1 MTANTQPDVM
11 AEPVTDHLRT
21 DYPLFGEDMTVQ
33 HTLDSVRETGV
44 NEQVLYFY
52 AVDAER
58 RLCGVIP
65 TRRLLTAAPDTP
77 LRELMIR
84 RVVAVP
90 SSATLY
96 DACELFI
103 MHRFLAFPVV
113 DKDRRVLGTVDV
125 SLFTE
130 EVFNFAEMQNVE
142 DVYQFIGVRFSQLRN
157 ASPLQAFRLRFP
169 WLVATLASGI
179 TCAVIAMLYQATMAQ
194 ALALASFLTLALG
207 LGESVSVQSM
217 SLSLQRLHGHV
228 ADGRAVWRML
238 WREMLTAGM
247 LGLATGSCVA
257 VAALVLRVSPHIA
270 LSMGGSIALAVTAA
284 GGWGVFV
291 PAVLHAFRRD
301 ARVAAGPI
309 TLALTDITTLLLFL
323 HSAHLM
329 LSFRAA

>member
-1 MTANTQPDVM
+1 MTSSDHNDTL
-11 AEPVTDHLRT
+11 AEPVTDHLRN
-21 DYPLFGEDMTVQ
+21 DYPLFGDTMTVQ
-33 HTLDSVRETGV
+33 EALDSVRQTGV

-52 AVDAER
+52 AVDSER
-58 RLCGVIP
+58 KLCGVIP

-77 LRELMIR
+77 LRDLMIR
-84 RVVAVP
+84 KVVAVP

-113 DKDRRVLGTVDV
+113 DKERRVLGTVDV

-217 SLSLQRLHGHV
+217 SLSLQRLHGHQP
-228 ADGRAVWRML
+228 GGGAVWRML
-238 WREMLTAGM
+238 WREMFTAGM
-247 LGLATGSCVA
+247 LGAATGSCVGL
-257 VAALVLRVSPHIA
+257 AALVLRVEGHIA
-270 LSMGGSIALAVTAA
+270 FSMGGSIALAVVAA
-284 GGWGVFV
+284 GAWGVLV

-323 HSAHLM
+323 NSARLM
-329 LSFRAA
+329 LSIHSA

>member
-1 MTANTQPDVM
+1 MTSTGHPDTL

-21 DYPLFGEDMTVQ
+21 DYPLFGDTMTVQ
-33 HTLDSVRETGV
+33 EALDSVRQTGV

-52 AVDAER
+52 AVDSER
-58 RLCGVIP
+58 KLCGVIP

-77 LRELMIR
+77 LRDLMIR
-84 RVVAVP
+84 KVVAVP

-113 DKDRRVLGTVDV
+113 DKERRVLGTVDV

-217 SLSLQRLHGHV
+217 SLSLQRLHGQQPGGV
-228 ADGRAVWRML
+228 AVWRML
-238 WREMLTAGM
+238 WRETFTAGM
-247 LGLATGSCVA
+247 LGAATGSCVGL
-257 VAALVLRVSPHIA
+257 AALVLRVEGHIA
-270 LSMGGSIALAVTAA
+270 LSMGGSIALAVVAA
-284 GGWGVFV
+284 GAWGVLV
-291 PAVLHAFRRD
+291 PVVLHAFRRD

-323 HSAHLM
+323 NSARLM
-329 LSFRAA
+329 LSIHAA